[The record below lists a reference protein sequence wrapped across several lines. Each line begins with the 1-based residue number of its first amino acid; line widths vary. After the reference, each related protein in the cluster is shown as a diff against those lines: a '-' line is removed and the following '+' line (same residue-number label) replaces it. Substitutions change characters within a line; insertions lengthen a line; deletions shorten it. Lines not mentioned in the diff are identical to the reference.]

1 MWLYRSAPVLTRCA
15 SQKYHLL
22 TIYQRPMKQFKGFI
36 IKEFYH
42 IFRDYR
48 TLLILFGMPVAQL
61 LLFGYALTNEI
72 RNADIAIL
80 DQAKDEVSQKLTHKI
95 LSSGYFN
102 LAENLDSEADIESAF
117 RKGKIKQV
125 LIFEP
130 DFAKKIQRE
139 GSASLQILADA
150 SDPNTARILTSYVMG
165 IVSNFQNEKLATME
179 MPIQIRPEV
188 KMLYN
193 AEMKSVYM
201 FVPGVITVLL
211 LLISAM
217 MTSISIAREK
227 EMGTMEVL
235 LVSPLRPIQIVVG
248 KVVPYVI
255 LSFVIAML
263 ILFLGKVVFGVPIRG
278 SLVLLMFFSII
289 YIVLSLSL
297 GVLISSLV
305 DTQQVAMLISMVGL
319 LLPTILLSGFIFP
332 IENMPV
338 LLQWISNIIP
348 AKWFI
353 IIMRGVMLKPVG
365 IGSLW
370 FETLILLAMIV
381 IFIGISVKKF
391 KIRLE

>member
-1 MWLYRSAPVLTRCA
+1 
-15 SQKYHLL
+15 
-22 TIYQRPMKQFKGFI
+22 MKQFKGFI

-48 TLLILFGMPVAQL
+48 TLMILFGMPVAQL
-61 LLFGYALTNEI
+61 LLFGYALTNDI
-72 RNADIAIL
+72 KNAKIAIL
-80 DQAKDEVSQKLTHKI
+80 DQSKDEITQKLSDKL

-102 LAENLDSEADIESAF
+102 LAENLESKADIEAAF
-117 RKGKIKQV
+117 KKGNIKQV

-130 DFAKKIQRE
+130 DFAQKIQRD
-139 GSASLQILADA
+139 GKASIQVLADA
-150 SDPNTARILTSYVMG
+150 SDPNTARILTSYVTG
-165 IVSNFQNEKLATME
+165 IVSDFQNEILGNKS
-179 MPIQIRPEV
+179 MPIKITPEV

-193 AEMKSVYM
+193 ANMESVYM

-255 LSFVIAML
+255 LAFAIAMV
-263 ILFLGKVVFGVPIRG
+263 ILGLGQVVFGVPIRG
-278 SLVLLMFFSII
+278 SLVLLMFYSII
-289 YIVLSLSL
+289 YILLSLSL

-305 DTQQVAMLISMVGL
+305 KTQQVAMLISMVGL
-319 LLPTILLSGFIFP
+319 MLPTILLSGFIFP
-332 IENMPV
+332 IENMP
-338 LLQWISNIIP
+338 LPLQWFSHLIP

-353 IIMRGVMLKPVG
+353 IITRGVMLKPVG
-365 IGSLW
+365 MEILW
-370 FETLILLAMIV
+370 PQTLVLIAMIAV
-381 IFIGISVKKF
+381 FIGLSVKNF

>member
-1 MWLYRSAPVLTRCA
+1 
-15 SQKYHLL
+15 
-22 TIYQRPMKQFKGFI
+22 MKQFKGFL

-48 TLLILFGMPVAQL
+48 TLMILFGMPAVQL
-61 LLFGYALTNEI
+61 LLFGYAMTNDI
-72 RNADIAIL
+72 KNADIAIL
-80 DQAKDEVSQKLTHKI
+80 DQSKDEMTQKLTNKI

-102 LAENLDSEADIESAF
+102 LAQNLDSKKNIEKCF
-117 RKGKIKQV
+117 RSGNIKQV

-130 DFAKKIQRE
+130 DFAQTIQRT
-139 GSASLQILADA
+139 GSASLQVLADA
-150 SDPNTARILTSYVMG
+150 SDPNMARILTNYISG
-165 IVSNFQNEKLATME
+165 IVNDFQHEEVNTGGLSV
-179 MPIQIRPEV
+179 IIIPEV

-193 AEMKSVYM
+193 TEMKSVFM

-255 LSFVIAML
+255 LAFVIAMV
-263 ILFLGKVVFGVPIRG
+263 ILSLGNVVFGVPIRG
-278 SLVLLMFFSII
+278 SLVLLMIYSII
-289 YIVLSLSL
+289 YILLSLSL
-297 GVLISSLV
+297 GVLISSMV

-332 IENMPV
+332 IENMPWP
-338 LLQWISNIIP
+338 LQWFSHLIP

-353 IIMRGVMLKPVG
+353 IILRGVMLKNVG
-365 IGSLW
+365 IEILW
-370 FETLILLAMIV
+370 FESLILLAMIV
-381 IFIGISVKKF
+381 LFIGLSVKKF

>member
-1 MWLYRSAPVLTRCA
+1 
-15 SQKYHLL
+15 
-22 TIYQRPMKQFKGFI
+22 MKQFKGFI

-61 LLFGYALTNEI
+61 LLFGYALTNDI

-102 LAENLDSEADIESAF
+102 LAQNLDSEADIESAF
-117 RKGKIKQV
+117 RKGNIKQV

-130 DFAKKIQRE
+130 GFARKIQTE

-165 IVSNFQNEKLATME
+165 IVSNFQNEELATMK
-179 MPIQIRPEV
+179 MPVQIRPEV

-235 LVSPLRPIQIVVG
+235 LVSPLPPIQIVVG
-248 KVVPYVI
+248 KVVPYII
-255 LSFVIAML
+255 LAFVIAML
-263 ILFLGKVVFGVPIRG
+263 ILFLGNVVFGVPIRG

-338 LLQWISNIIP
+338 ILQWIANIIP

-365 IGSLW
+365 LENLW

-381 IFIGISVKKF
+381 VFIGISVKKF
-391 KIRLE
+391 KVRLE